1 MQEGRPVAFSSRAM
15 TKTEQ
20 RYAQIEKEML
30 AIVHACTK
38 FDQYIYGRQGVRV
51 ESDHKP
57 LESIFK
63 KNINSSPKRLQRM
76 LMYLQKY
83 DLKVEY
89 KRGKEMYIADTLSR
103 AYLNHIP
110 KKQDVKC
117 DILAVKEL
125 EICALVESLTM
136 TGDTPNSKKR
146 MEEIRKGTTEDEAL
160 HQVINFIQ
168 NGWPDE
174 NNALPGAVKPYFS
187 VRNELTVDDGLIWK
201 GDRCV
206 IPMTMRKKS
215 MQLIHSS
222 HIGIESC
229 LRRAREYVYWPGMN
243 HEIKDFISKCDVCN
257 RLRSSQ
263 MREPLE
269 SHDIPSRA
277 WSTLSAD
284 LFQFKGQQYLI
295 VVDHYSNYFE
305 ARK

>member
-1 MQEGRPVAFSSRAM
+1 MGG
-15 TKTEQ
+15 
-20 RYAQIEKEML
+20 
-30 AIVHACTK
+30 C
-38 FDQYIYGRQGVRV
+38 
-51 ESDHKP
+51 
-57 LESIFK
+57 
-63 KNINSSPKRLQRM
+63 
-76 LMYLQKY
+76 
-83 DLKVEY
+83 
-89 KRGKEMYIADTLSR
+89 
-103 AYLNHIP
+103 
-110 KKQDVKC
+110 
-117 DILAVKEL
+117 
-125 EICALVESLTM
+125 
-136 TGDTPNSKKR
+136 SKKR

-160 HQVINFIQ
+160 QQVINFIQ

-269 SHDIPSRA
+269 SHDVPSRA

-295 VVDHYSNYFE
+295 VVDHYSNYFDYE
-305 ARK
+305 RLENETSFTVIRRLKTMFSRYGIPEKVVSDNGPQFSSQEFRICCRVEF